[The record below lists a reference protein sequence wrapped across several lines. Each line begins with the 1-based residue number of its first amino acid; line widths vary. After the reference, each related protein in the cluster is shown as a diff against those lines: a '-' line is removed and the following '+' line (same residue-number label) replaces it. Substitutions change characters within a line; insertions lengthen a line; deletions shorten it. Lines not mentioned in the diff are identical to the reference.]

1 MKRNFLIAVAIIGL
15 CSSCETDNEFFTDA
29 QQEKNDALQ
38 RSYHTANFSYET
50 YQLIID
56 GFEYHKALPYHE
68 NVMLY
73 EKYVNSTLYEMGL
86 NESYK
91 VIDFEILEKL
101 LQTDEMIISEFD
113 YSSNAKMLMEQ
124 LLKEGSYDAFVFQKL
139 NTTEQSILNTMMN
152 LNKDNNGEDDL
163 FNRNRTIAFAYGAQ
177 YSFAEAVLYAGA
189 VALHF

>member
-1 MKRNFLIAVAIIGL
+1 MKRNFLIAVAILGL

-29 QQEKNDALQ
+29 HQETNNALQ
-38 RSYHTANFSYET
+38 RSYHTANFNYET
-50 YQLIID
+50 YQLIIE

-86 NESYK
+86 NKSYK
-91 VIDFEILEKL
+91 MIDFERLEKL

-113 YSSNAKMLMEQ
+113 YSSNAKILMEQ
-124 LLKEGSYDAFVFQKL
+124 LLKEGSYDASIFQEL
-139 NTTEQSILNTMMN
+139 NAKEQSILNTM
-152 LNKDNNGEDDL
+152 LALSADNKGDDKFGEK
-163 FNRNRTIAFAYGAQ
+163 RTIAFAYGAQ
-177 YSFAEAVLYAGA
+177 FSFTEAVLYAGA

>member
-38 RSYHTANFSYET
+38 RSYHTANFNYET
-50 YQLIID
+50 YQLIIE
-56 GFEYHKALPYHE
+56 GFEYHKAIPYHE

-91 VIDFEILEKL
+91 MIDYDILQKL
-101 LQTDEMIISEFD
+101 LQADEMIISEFD
-113 YSSNAKMLMEQ
+113 YSSDTKMLMEQ
-124 LLKEGSYDAFVFQKL
+124 LLKEGSYDASVFQKL
-139 NTTEQSILNTMMN
+139 NATEQSILNIMLALSTD
-152 LNKDNNGEDDL
+152 NKGDD
-163 FNRNRTIAFAYGAQ
+163 RIDDKRTIAFAYGAQ
-177 YSFAEAVLYAGA
+177 FSFTEAILYAGA